1 MGAPAASIWVLSVVA
16 WPRPLPR
23 SGAARASSSTAGGWW
38 SVASS
43 PGPAGWWYPRWASTP
58 RTRLS
63 PLASFLN
70 TPSPPGATLNWRAG
84 RAVAV
89 TMGGFEDLLE
99 RTASV
104 LSILGE
110 RPMALPPVPNLISPH
125 VRGGDIYTVVLVTTI
140 LLMVRLAMHV
150 SLLPALLPK
159 TMRRSRQRKVSENVF
174 YTAFYVSTTILGYVV
189 YTREPWSLNLFSN
202 ESQVLPLFSPFP
214 APLSPLMRMYFL
226 TELGFYVGAL
236 LFLVVDEHRK
246 DFGIM
251 VVHHV
256 VSICLVVGSYLGGW
270 VRFGAIVLALHDVG
284 DVFLYGAK
292 AAHNLGGCFGA
303 DTGLFVL
310 FAVTF
315 YVTRCV
321 LRMCGISA
329 WGLWWGLRGEGEVHV
344 LVAVTWCRSC
354 LVGEGL
360 LQGRQCMVVSRHLEV
375 LFRSCPGH
383 WERRLTR
390 VMPLAFLLAEICL
403 DGGGLLGARAG
414 LFACRA
420 SCTLFVL
427 RRLATFSITY
437 VFLCGSVLACFF
449 CGTAS
454 PPAFICSSVLRWC
467 DAQAG
472 GDLLHR
478 FLCWRLTR
486 LSTPLAPW
494 SMASPR
500 LRPFPVVS
508 SRVH

>member
-1 MGAPAASIWVLSVVA
+1 M
-16 WPRPLPR
+16 
-23 SGAARASSSTAGGWW
+23 
-38 SVASS
+38 
-43 PGPAGWWYPRWASTP
+43 
-58 RTRLS
+58 
-63 PLASFLN
+63 
-70 TPSPPGATLNWRAG
+70 
-84 RAVAV
+84 AV

-315 YVTRCV
+315 YVTRLVCLPRILYTLCFETFGHLLDNPDFNSWAV
-321 LRMCGISA
+321 YSHLYLPQLLGF
-329 WGLWWGLRGEGEVHV
+329 GLGLNILLLLHCYWFCLILLMIYRQLRGKSISEQGDV
-344 LVAVTWCRSC
+344 RSDS
-354 LVGEGL
+354 E
-360 LQGRQCMVVSRHLEV
+360 SDSDEE
-375 LFRSCPGH
+375 P
-383 WERRLTR
+383 
-390 VMPLAFLLAEICL
+390 
-403 DGGGLLGARAG
+403 
-414 LFACRA
+414 
-420 SCTLFVL
+420 
-427 RRLATFSITY
+427 ATHE
-437 VFLCGSVLACFF
+437 
-449 CGTAS
+449 
-454 PPAFICSSVLRWC
+454 
-467 DAQAG
+467 D
-472 GDLLHR
+472 
-478 FLCWRLTR
+478 
-486 LSTPLAPW
+486 
-494 SMASPR
+494 
-500 LRPFPVVS
+500 
-508 SRVH
+508 